1 MKFTSA
7 QDRLKLNYKCG
18 PFSYSL
24 TYICSPP
31 QMQLM
36 QKAIDANP
44 MMEGRQ
50 RRRKRYVGPES
61 LETQVKRCSSQKDSN
76 ELI

>member
-1 MKFTSA
+1 
-7 QDRLKLNYKCG
+7 
-18 PFSYSL
+18 
-24 TYICSPP
+24 
-31 QMQLM
+31 MQLM

-61 LETQVKRCSSQKDSN
+61 LETQVKRYSYQKDSN

>member
-1 MKFTSA
+1 MK
-7 QDRLKLNYKCG
+7 
-18 PFSYSL
+18 
-24 TYICSPP
+24 
-31 QMQLM
+31 LM

-61 LETQVKRCSSQKDSN
+61 LETQVNDILIKKLKRTLFSLTNLHLLSLLSY
-76 ELI
+76 